1 MAAKSIST
9 KMMDA
14 YTKQLLIDGEAPKSV
29 FQFTEKHKWKEK
41 DFYEHYASF
50 KDLESRV
57 FVVFYDQAMKML
69 VSDKSFDSF
78 DAQNKL
84 LSFYFT
90 YFEILTANRS
100 LVFILLNEGQFSFQN
115 FEMLQP
121 LKHQYKEMIAS
132 LDIQGMQVNNEKLD
146 KLQNAGITEGSWG
159 QFLMTLKFW
168 MNDTSKNFE
177 KTDVFIE
184 KSLRASF
191 ELMETRPLQSVVDFG
206 KFLFK
211 ETLQKS

>member
-1 MAAKSIST
+1 MAN

-14 YTKQLLIDGEAPKSV
+14 YTKHLLLEGEAPKSV
-29 FQFTEKHKWKEK
+29 YQFTEKHKWKEK
-41 DFYEHYASF
+41 DFYDNYASF
-50 KDLESRV
+50 KDVESKV
-57 FVVFYDQAMKML
+57 FLAFYEQALKML
-69 VSDKSFDSF
+69 NADKSFISF

-84 LSFYFT
+84 LGFYFT

-100 LVFILLNEGQFSFQN
+100 LVFLLLNEGKFSMQN

-121 LKHQYKEMIAS
+121 FKNQFKEMIS
-132 LDIQGMQVNNEKLD
+132 TLEIKGIDVKNDMLD
-146 KLQNAGITEGSWG
+146 KFQNTGISEGSWG

-177 KTDVFIE
+177 KTDLFIE
-184 KSLRASF
+184 KSIRASF
-191 ELMETRPLQSVVDFG
+191 ELMQTRPLQSVVDFG

>member
-1 MAAKSIST
+1 
-9 KMMDA
+9 MDA
-14 YTKQLLIDGEAPKSV
+14 YTKHILVEGESPKSV
-29 FQFTEKHKWKEK
+29 YQFTDKHKWKEK
-41 DFYEHYASF
+41 DFYDNYASF
-50 KDLESRV
+50 KDLESQV
-57 FVVFYDQAMKML
+57 LVAFFDQAMKML
-69 VSDKSFDSF
+69 ASDKSFDSF

-100 LVFILLNEGQFSFQN
+100 LVFILLNEGQFSLQN
-115 FEMLQP
+115 FEILQP
-121 LKHQYKEMIAS
+121 LKKRFKEMIAS
-132 LDIQGMQVNNEKLD
+132 LDIQGMDVKNDSLD
-146 KLQNAGITEGSWG
+146 NLQNAGITEGSWG
-159 QFLMTLKFW
+159 QYLMTLKFW

-191 ELMETRPLQSVVDFG
+191 ELMEIRPLQSVVDFG